1 MKKQLDGVLCIDKPL
16 GLSSNAALQRVKRF
30 IGASKAG
37 HTGTLDPLA
46 TGLLP
51 ICLGDATKFSRF
63 FLDADKTYLTTL
75 RLGQVTT
82 TGDREGE
89 VLEEK
94 PVPATLDPALLD
106 EVITRFTGR
115 IDQVPPMYSAL
126 KHKGQP
132 LYKLARKGKEVDR
145 PARSIVI
152 HRLEIIAVQSP
163 LLTLEVTCSKGTYVR
178 TLAEDIGRA
187 LGFGA
192 HLESLRR
199 TVSGPFSLADAHEM
213 PERFEPSS
221 EGGSERRERP
231 SEMLAAEAGTLVAAI
246 RPVDA
251 ALEHLPMLELDDTAA
266 RSLIVGREVI
276 IRDPGLGLASGL
288 GKPQDLADNSLPEK
302 PLYRVYGRGH
312 FLGLVHPT
320 IEPSGGAGYA
330 RLRLE
335 ICKLVNTGSIVAS
348 LQ

>member
-1 MKKQLDGVLCIDKPL
+1 MKALDGVLCIDKPF

-37 HTGTLDPLA
+37 HTGTLDPMA

-63 FLDADKTYLTTL
+63 FLDADKTYLTVV
-75 RLGQVTT
+75 RLGQTT
-82 TGDREGE
+82 STGDREGDI
-89 VLEEK
+89 LQEK
-94 PVPATLDPALLD
+94 PVPPEFDQAQLND
-106 EVITRFTGR
+106 VISRFVGR
-115 IDQVPPMYSAL
+115 IEQVPPMYSAL

-132 LYKLARKGKEVDR
+132 LYKLARQGKSVDR

-152 HRLEIIAVQSP
+152 RSLEIVSHESP
-163 LLTLEVTCSKGTYVR
+163 YLTLKVSCSKGTYIR
-178 TLAEDIGRA
+178 TLAEDIGQE

-199 TVSGPFSLADAHEM
+199 TASGPFSLEDAYEL
-213 PERFEPSS
+213 PDRFEPGLDSA
-221 EGGSERRERP
+221 GDRIERAPE
-231 SEMLAAEAGTLVAAI
+231 LLQAEAATLVAAI

-251 ALEHLPMLELDDTAA
+251 ALEHLPRLELDDAAA

-276 IRDPGLGLASGL
+276 IRDPGLGLGL
-288 GKPQDLADNSLPEK
+288 SAIKPQDLADASLPEK
-302 PLYRVYGRGH
+302 PLYRAYGLGC
-312 FLGLVHPT
+312 FLGLVHPS
-320 IEPSGGAGYA
+320 EEAAGHA
-330 RLRLE
+330 GHPRLRLE
-335 ICKLVNTGSIVAS
+335 ICKLVNTGAIVAN